1 MYFCAPLGIIEAEI
15 ILLSVMRQYRFILI
29 VGTMFLLLSACKNDN
44 NQTTKPKT
52 VKTEEVIFSDET
64 LEMQYPGRVKS
75 SQDASLSFKVSGT
88 LQRILVKDGQRVK
101 KGQLIAELDPID
113 YQVQFDATEA
123 EYKQIKAEAERV
135 IALYKD
141 GGTTPNNYDK
151 AVYGLKQITA
161 KYQHHKDQLSYTKM
175 YAPYD
180 GVIEKHYIEEHEI
193 VGAGMPVLNLVGAA
207 TPEVE
212 ISLPAQDFVKRDMFR
227 NYTCTFDVYPGI
239 VYKLEPK
246 SISPKA
252 NANQLYTMTFKLV
265 AEGNPIPSVGMNTM
279 VTIASTKGG
288 DVETYIV
295 PSTAVFDAD
304 GVSRVF
310 VYDANSSIVNAV
322 EVNVTFLKIDGN
334 SEVTSSSLKRGDLVV
349 SSGVHHIN
357 DGESVRLITTTSK
370 TNVGGLL

>member
-29 VGTMFLLLSACKNDN
+29 VGTMFLLLSACKNGN

-265 AEGNPIPSVGMNTM
+265 AEGNPVPSVGMNTM

-288 DVETYIV
+288 DVETYVV
-295 PSTAVFDAD
+295 PSTAVFDTD

-310 VYDANSSIVNAV
+310 VYDANSSTVKAV
-322 EVNVTFLKIDGN
+322 EVNVTFLKSDGN

>member
-310 VYDANSSIVNAV
+310 VYDANSSTVKAV

>member
-1 MYFCAPLGIIEAEI
+1 
-15 ILLSVMRQYRFILI
+15 MRQYGFFLV
-29 VGTMFLLLSACKNDN
+29 VGTLSLLLSACNN
-44 NQTTKPKT
+44 GSNQTTKPKT
-52 VKTEEVIFSDET
+52 IKTEEVIFSDET
-64 LEMQYPGRVKS
+64 SVMQYPGKVKS
-75 SQDASLSFKVSGT
+75 SQDAGLSFKVSGT
-88 LQRILVKDGQRVK
+88 LQKIFVKDGQRVK

-123 EYKQIKAEAERV
+123 EYKQVKAEAERV

-161 KYQHHKDQLSYTKM
+161 KYKHHKDQLAYTKM

-180 GVIEKHYIEEHEI
+180 GIIDKHYFEEHEI
-193 VGAGMPVLNLVGAA
+193 VGAGMPLLSLVGAA

-212 ISLPAQDFVKRDMFR
+212 ISLPAQDYVKREKFTS
-227 NYTCTFDVYPGI
+227 YTCTFDVYPGI
-239 VYKLEPK
+239 SYKLEPK

-265 AEGNPIPSVGMNTM
+265 ADNKPLPSVGMNTM
-279 VTIASTKGG
+279 VTIASAKNG

-295 PSTAVFDAD
+295 PSTAVFETD

-310 VYDANSSIVNAV
+310 VYEANSSTVKAV
-322 EVNVTFLKIDGN
+322 EINLTFLKSNGS
-334 SEVTSSSLKRGDLVV
+334 SEITSPQLKRGDLVV
-349 SSGVHHIN
+349 SSGVHHLK

>member
-1 MYFCAPLGIIEAEI
+1 
-15 ILLSVMRQYRFILI
+15 MRQYGIFLI
-29 VGTMFLLLSACKNDN
+29 VGTLFLLLSACKNDN

-64 LEMQYPGRVKS
+64 LEMQYPGRAKS
-75 SQDASLSFKVSGT
+75 SMDASLSFKVSGT
-88 LQRILVKDGQRVK
+88 LQRIFVKDGQKVR

-123 EYKQIKAEAERV
+123 EYRQIKAEAERI

-161 KYQHHKDQLSYTKM
+161 KYQHHKDQLAYTKL

-180 GVIEKHYIEEHEI
+180 GVIEKHYFEEHEI
-193 VGAGMPVLNLVGAA
+193 VGAGMPVLSLVGAA

-212 ISLPAQDFVKRDMFR
+212 ISLPAQDYVKRDMFR
-227 NYTCTFDVYPGI
+227 AYTCTFDVYPGKI
-239 VYKLEPK
+239 YRLEPK

-252 NANQLYTMTFKLV
+252 NANQLYTMTFRLV
-265 AEGNPIPSVGMNTM
+265 ADGNPVPSVGMNTM
-279 VTIASTKGG
+279 VTIAAAQNNE
-288 DVETYIV
+288 VETYVV
-295 PSTAVFDAD
+295 PSTAVVNTD
-304 GVSRVF
+304 GISRVF
-310 VYDANSSIVNAV
+310 VYDAGSSTVKAV
-322 EVNVTFLKIDGN
+322 DVNVTFLKSDGN
-334 SEVTSSSLKRGDLVV
+334 SEVTSASLKRGDLVV
-349 SSGVHHIN
+349 SSGVHHIK

>member
-15 ILLSVMRQYRFILI
+15 LLLSVMRQYRFILI

-75 SQDASLSFKVSGT
+75 SQDASLSFKVNGT
-88 LQRILVKDGQRVK
+88 LQRILVIDGQRVK

-123 EYKQIKAEAERV
+123 EYKQIKAEAERI

-161 KYQHHKDQLSYTKM
+161 KYQHHKDQLSYTKL

-180 GVIEKHYIEEHEI
+180 GIVEKHYFEEHEI

-212 ISLPAQDFVKRDMFR
+212 ISLPAQDFVKREMFR
-227 NYTCTFDVYPGI
+227 SYTCTFDVYPGI

-252 NANQLYTMTFKLV
+252 NANQLYSVIFKLV
-265 AEGNPIPSVGMNTM
+265 AEGNPMPSVGMNTM
-279 VTIASTKGG
+279 VTIASTQGG
-288 DVETYIV
+288 DVETYVV
-295 PSTAVFDAD
+295 PSTAVFDTD

-310 VYDANSSIVNAV
+310 VYDANSSTVKAV
-322 EVNVTFLKIDGN
+322 EVNVTFLKSNGK
-334 SEVTSSSLKRGDLVV
+334 SEVTSTSLKRGDLVV

-357 DGESVRLITTTSK
+357 DGEAVRLIPTTSK

>member
-15 ILLSVMRQYRFILI
+15 LLLSVMRQYRFILI

-75 SQDASLSFKVSGT
+75 SQDASLSFKVNGT
-88 LQRILVKDGQRVK
+88 LQRILVIDGQRVK

-123 EYKQIKAEAERV
+123 EYKQIKAEAERI

-161 KYQHHKDQLSYTKM
+161 KYQHHKDQLSYTKL

-180 GVIEKHYIEEHEI
+180 GIVEKHYFEEHEI

-212 ISLPAQDFVKRDMFR
+212 ISLPAQDFVKREMFR
-227 NYTCTFDVYPGI
+227 SYTCTFDVYPGI

-252 NANQLYTMTFKLV
+252 NANQLYSMIFKLV
-265 AEGNPIPSVGMNTM
+265 AEGNPMPSVGMNTM
-279 VTIASTKGG
+279 VTIASTQGG
-288 DVETYIV
+288 DVETYVV
-295 PSTAVFDAD
+295 PSTAVFDTD

-310 VYDANSSIVNAV
+310 VYDANSSTVKAV
-322 EVNVTFLKIDGN
+322 EVNVTFLKNNGK
-334 SEVTSSSLKRGDLVV
+334 SEVTSTSLKRGDLVV

-357 DGESVRLITTTSK
+357 DGEAVRLIPTTSK

>member
-29 VGTMFLLLSACKNDN
+29 VGTMFLLLSACKNGN

-135 IALYKD
+135 IALYND

-265 AEGNPIPSVGMNTM
+265 AEGNPVPSVGMNTM

-288 DVETYIV
+288 DVETYVV

-310 VYDANSSIVNAV
+310 VYDANSSTVKAV